1 MKQRREFLKATGAAL
16 GGAALSGILPVEA
29 TAEPQGEGGRAH
41 KPGTISLRFT
51 RGVKIE
57 QVHEAI
63 RTSLGIF
70 GCPGCGLLGVDL
82 HIGGG
87 DPEPLNVKNGGL
99 TNASFTEL

>member
-29 TAEPQGEGGRAH
+29 TAEPQGEGGR
-41 KPGTISLRFT
+41 
-51 RGVKIE
+51 
-57 QVHEAI
+57 VHEAI